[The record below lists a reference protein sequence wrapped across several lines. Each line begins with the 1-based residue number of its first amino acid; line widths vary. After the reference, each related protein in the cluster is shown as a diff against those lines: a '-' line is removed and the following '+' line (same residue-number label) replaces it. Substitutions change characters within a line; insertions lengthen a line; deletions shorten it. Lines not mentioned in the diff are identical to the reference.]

1 MAPEHEEGKLT
12 LSPAQVIGSALAA
25 VSGAVLASFA
35 GTTGTIIGTAFGSVV
50 ATVGA
55 AIYTWWLRRT
65 SAAVR
70 RTAAQVRQTALA
82 GQLPRPGAQ
91 GPLRVRNG
99 KAVQTPGEEQASGD
113 PGSDDAVEAEAEAE
127 AEAEVEAAV
136 EADKSARSIPWG
148 KVALASVG
156 ITAAV
161 LGGITAVEVVTG
173 QPLSSLVGGN
183 DTQGTTVGDVVGT
196 GGRRATPNDNQ
207 QPSNQPTPSD
217 EASQTPTPD
226 PGTSPTP
233 DVPATSVPP
242 PPVPE
247 PSVATQSS
255 QVPSVVPEG
264 APAADPSAQP

>member
-82 GQLPRPGAQ
+82 GQPPRPGAQ

-113 PGSDDAVEAEAEAE
+113 PGSDDASDDAVEAEA
-127 AEAEVEAAV
+127 

-156 ITAAV
+156 ITAVV

-183 DTQGTTVGDVVGT
+183 DSQGTTVGDVVGT
-196 GGRRATPNDNQ
+196 GGRRATPSDNQ